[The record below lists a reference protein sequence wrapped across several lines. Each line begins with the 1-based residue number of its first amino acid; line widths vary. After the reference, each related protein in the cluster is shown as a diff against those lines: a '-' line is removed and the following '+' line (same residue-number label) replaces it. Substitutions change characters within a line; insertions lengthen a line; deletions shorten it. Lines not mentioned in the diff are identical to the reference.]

1 MYWFLLWLSVSQL
14 LMAVLIVRHVRLPH
28 RQGWHRHK
36 QLFERL
42 RALEQGVSEH
52 HHPLYEPTPLPL
64 PGSIDLA
71 PLWLELNHM
80 NQSLRDHLY
89 PDPPPSTTPLLTSP
103 PPTPTI
109 HERIMA
115 KIAKRLVKK

>member
-36 QLFERL
+36 HLFERL
-42 RALEQGVSEH
+42 RVLEQGVSEH

-71 PLWLELNHM
+71 PLQLELNHL
-80 NQSLRDHLY
+80 NELVRKHLH
-89 PDPPPSTTPLLTSP
+89 PDPLPDLPSTSP
-103 PPTPTI
+103 PPTT
-109 HERIMA
+109 HQKIMTMLA
-115 KIAKRLVKK
+115 KLRVKK